1 MTDKPEYQE
10 WFEEEYKAASDAVL
24 GSFGFGSDAP
34 GEPQVAASQ
43 PLPQQSEVS
52 AQVKKEV
59 LETIGNNSDI
69 IPNPVSNLNGRQ
81 KKYIELLARGLY
93 MAGELITAQAIFKL
107 WPEGMNYGGSV
118 TKSITDPEE
127 RGRVFRAGFRPTI
140 SEIQVFCRTGEYAEG
155 MRSLGI
161 EIDPD
166 DTGLTA
172 EQLGLLTILSNP
184 ADGRDLKR
192 KLSHAGITWAKYQ
205 VWLEQPIFKEYH
217 AKIVGKALLQAIPMA
232 EQQLAAKMLAGDLTA
247 IKYGFEVSG
256 RHDPNGKK
264 QVDAEALL
272 RILLE
277 VIEEEIK
284 DPDVLRKIA
293 AKAQIRGTKAIGG

>member
-1 MTDKPEYQE
+1 M
-10 WFEEEYKAASDAVL
+10 SDDL
-24 GSFGFGSDAP
+24 TLGFGLWDAP
-34 GEPQVAASQ
+34 QEPQVAASQ
-43 PLPQQSEVS
+43 PLPQPSEVS
-52 AQVKKEV
+52 AQVKKEI

-69 IPNPVSNLNGRQ
+69 VPIPVSNLNGRQ
-81 KKYIELLARGLY
+81 KKNIQLLARGLY

-118 TKSITDPEE
+118 SKSVTDPDE
-127 RGRVFRAGFRPTI
+127 RGRVFRAGYRPSI
-140 SEIQVFCRTGEYAEG
+140 SEIQVFCRTSEYAEG
-155 MRSLGI
+155 MRTLGI

-205 VWLEQPIFKEYH
+205 VWLEQPVFKEYH
-217 AKIVGKALLQAIPMA
+217 SKIVGKALKQAIPMA
-232 EQQLAAKMLAGDLTA
+232 EQQLAAGMLRGDLA
-247 IKYGFEVSG
+247 FIKFGMEVSG
-256 RHDPNGKK
+256 HHDPNGKK

-277 VIEEEIK
+277 VIEENVK
-284 DPDVLRKIA
+284 DPEVLRKIA
-293 AKAQIRGTKAIGG
+293 AEAQLRGMRAIGG

>member
-1 MTDKPEYQE
+1 MTIS
-10 WFEEEYKAASDAVL
+10 FEAFDEP
-24 GSFGFGSDAP
+24 FGFGSDP
-34 GEPQVAASQ
+34 SGKPQVPASE
-43 PLPQQSEVS
+43 PLPQDTDVS
-52 AQVKKEV
+52 AQVKKEI

-69 IPNPVSNLNGRQ
+69 IPIPVIKLDGRQ
-81 KKYIELLARGLY
+81 KKNIELLARGLY
-93 MAGELITAQAIFKL
+93 LTEGKITAEAIWKL
-107 WPEGMNYGGSV
+107 WPEGMNRSGLVS
-118 TKSITDPEE
+118 KAIEDPAE
-127 RGRVFRAGFRPTI
+127 RGRVFRAGLRPTI
-140 SEIQVFCRTGEYAEG
+140 NEIQVFCRSEEYAEG

-161 EIDPD
+161 EVDPD

-205 VWLEQPIFKEYH
+205 VWLEQPIFKEH
-217 AKIVGKALLQAIPMA
+217 HSKIIGKALLQAIPMA
-232 EQQLAAKMLAGDLTA
+232 EQQLAAGMLRGDLSF
-247 IKYGFEVSG
+247 IKFGMEVSG

-277 VIEEEIK
+277 VIEENVK
-284 DPDVLRKIA
+284 DPEVLRKIA
-293 AKAQIRGTKAIGG
+293 AEAQLRGMRAIGG